1 MRVRTVAVV
10 AATLVVAWVA
20 RGMFTGGVPVDV
32 VAVGHG
38 PIREYVDEEGKTRL
52 PRTYL
57 ITMPFE
63 GRILP
68 IELEEGDRVAKGQV
82 VARVVPE
89 DLSAS
94 AAEAEAAVA
103 RLVASIRES
112 ADTSVERTA
121 LAQSLSFLASMDRTV
136 EAAKEQVKAGQAK
149 REFAGRV
156 LDRVRALHERHAASA
171 EDLNRAEVDQ
181 VQANV
186 EYQQDILIARAVE
199 SLRAATALLPTA
211 VEQYIARKG
220 LRVPV
225 LEQEKAE
232 AEARLAQ
239 VRLRQRR
246 GTMISPVDGVVL
258 RREVIDER
266 HLAAGTTL
274 LEIGQLDELEVEAD
288 VLSQEAVRIAPGQ
301 AVDISGPAI
310 GAPAA
315 RGIVRRIEPA
325 GFTKVSSLGVEQQ
338 RVTIIVAFKS
348 SDLVRLRAADRLGV
362 GYRVQVRITTAS
374 KSDAVIVPRSVLFR
388 GPAGDWRVY
397 VVQEGRARVHTVRV
411 GLRNDG
417 WAEIVRGLA
426 KGDHVIPAPEADLVD
441 GIRVRPIAASP
452 PNPDEPEAEPGMA
465 PGPGSQSG

>member
-1 MRVRTVAVV
+1 
-10 AATLVVAWVA
+10 
-20 RGMFTGGVPVDV
+20 
-32 VAVGHG
+32 
-38 PIREYVDEEGKTRL
+38 
-52 PRTYL
+52 
-57 ITMPFE
+57 
-63 GRILP
+63 
-68 IELEEGDRVAKGQV
+68 
-82 VARVVPE
+82 
-89 DLSAS
+89 
-94 AAEAEAAVA
+94 
-103 RLVASIRES
+103 
-112 ADTSVERTA
+112 
-121 LAQSLSFLASMDRTV
+121 MDRTV
-136 EAAKEQVKAGQAK
+136 EAGKEQVKAGQAK
-149 REFAGRV
+149 REFAGRE
-156 LDRVRALHERHAASA
+156 LERVRVLHERQAASTQ
-171 EDLNRAEVDQ
+171 DLNRAEVEQ
-181 VQANV
+181 VEANV
-186 EYQQDILIARAVE
+186 EYQQDVLIARALE

-274 LEIGQLDELEVEAD
+274 LEIGRLDELEVEAD

-301 AVDISGPAI
+301 AADISGPAV

-338 RVTIIVAFKS
+338 RVTIIVAFRS
-348 SDLVRLRAADRLGV
+348 SDLARLRAADRLGV

-388 GPAGDWRVY
+388 GPVGDWRAY
-397 VVQEGRARVHTVRV
+397 VVHEGRTLVQTVRV
-411 GLRNDG
+411 GLMNDG
-417 WAEIVRGLA
+417 WAEIVRGLS
-426 KGDHVIPAPEADLVD
+426 KGDLVIPAPEADLV
-441 GIRVRPIAASP
+441 GGMRVRPMAASP
-452 PNPDEPEAEPGMA
+452 PDPDEPEAEPRTA
-465 PGPGSQSG
+465 PGLGSQSG